1 MNLTAIRNL
10 IQIKNASLQHKDQ
23 IDMVFNKYTLELIKV
38 LYHNGFIKSY
48 TITKELKILIVLNQL
63 YRISPTS
70 TLKIISTPTKK
81 LYITYRNICKIKSNK
96 TLFCF
101 STTKGL
107 MTIDNC
113 KRHHIGGVLLFIC

>member
-10 IQIKNASLQHKDQ
+10 IKIKNASLHHKDKVNV
-23 IDMVFNKYTLELIKV
+23 IFNIYTLELIKI
-38 LYHNGFIKSY
+38 LYKNGFIKSY
-48 TITKELKILIVLNQL
+48 TVIKQVEIAIVLNQL
-63 YRISPTS
+63 YRLNSTS

-81 LYITYRNICKIKSNK
+81 LYVTYRNICKIKNIK

-113 KRHHIGGVLLFIC
+113 KRHRLGGILLFIC

>member
-1 MNLTAIRNL
+1 MNLTVIRNL
-10 IQIKNASLQHKDQ
+10 IKLKNASLHNQNQ
-23 IDMVFNKYTLELIKV
+23 IYITFNKYTLELIKI
-38 LYHNGFIKSY
+38 LYKNGFIKSY
-48 TITKELKILIVLNQL
+48 TIVKQIKILIILNQL
-63 YRISPTS
+63 YKTSPTS

-81 LYITYRNICKIKSNK
+81 VYVTFGDICKIKSIK

-107 MTIDNC
+107 MTIDSC